1 MKTRF
6 ASVFCCPA
14 ATRAVLFGITLL
26 VAASACA
33 QNFVKNP
40 DFEQPLGPDNWTVV
54 YLNSGPFD
62 FLVAGRTTMAHKDMV
77 PGAWDGNPYYWSKLG
92 GHFAP
97 NYCNGLPE
105 AYFKQVVTGLTPGAS
120 YACSV
125 WMVQNTRN
133 DNYLARSQVW
143 MEAWGGP
150 NLATLQRTAYATD
163 NANNNPGGWRMYA
176 VTNTASQN
184 GEIEIRLRY
193 KFIQTIAQTWEY
205 RNINAHYDH
214 VAVVPAGQSGYA
226 PPFSILSF
234 DRSHQDIRLKWETV
248 MNNKYRLQVSSDL
261 SNPASWSFV
270 QWNPKV
276 DTNIHATGT
285 SHTFQTNLLSL
296 FSYDPSF
303 DPDAPL
309 FFRIYSEPYV
319 P

>member
-1 MKTRF
+1 MKSKLSCRVALHGLLLGLAMLSAT
-6 ASVFCCPA
+6 SV
-14 ATRAVLFGITLL
+14 
-26 VAASACA
+26 CA

-54 YLNSGPFD
+54 YVNSGPYD

-77 PGAWDGNPYYWSKLG
+77 PGTWDGHPYYWSKLG

-97 NYCNGLPE
+97 NYCNALPE
-105 AYFKQVVTGLTPGAS
+105 AYFKQVVTGLTPGTS
-120 YACSV
+120 YACSA
-125 WMVQNTRN
+125 WMVQYTRN
-133 DNYLARSQVW
+133 DNYLSRSQVW

-150 NLATLQRTAYATD
+150 NLSVMRRTAYVTD
-163 NANNNPGGWRMYA
+163 NANNNPAGWKMYV

-193 KFIQTIAQTWEY
+193 KFIQTIAQIWEY
-205 RNINAHYDH
+205 RNLNAYYDH
-214 VAVVPAGQSGYA
+214 VAVVPAGQAPYA
-226 PPFSILSF
+226 PPFNLLTF
-234 DRSHQDIRLKWETV
+234 ERSGQDIELSWETV
-248 MNNKYRLQVSSDL
+248 MNNKYRIQVSSDL
-261 SNPASWSFV
+261 SNPGSWSYV
-270 QWNPKV
+270 QWNPKW

-285 SHTFQTNLLSL
+285 SETFRTNLLGL

-309 FFRIYSEPYV
+309 FFRIHSAPYV